1 MKKIDPDLNLR
12 SAVHA
17 VASNVEDSRLEDE
30 LLDIAERVYDAP
42 GAEIL
47 RDLDQ
52 MIGRLESA
60 RPEGLE
66 RLRDRVDVARRA
78 L

>member
-30 LLDIAERVYDAP
+30 LLDIAERAYDAP
-42 GAEIL
+42 GAEIP

-52 MIGRLESA
+52 MIGRLETA